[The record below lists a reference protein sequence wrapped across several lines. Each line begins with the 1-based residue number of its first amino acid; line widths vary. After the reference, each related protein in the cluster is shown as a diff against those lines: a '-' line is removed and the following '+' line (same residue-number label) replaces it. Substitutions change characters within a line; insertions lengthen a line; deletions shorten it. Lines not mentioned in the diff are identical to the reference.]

1 MTNREPRVYTQVKST
16 VSISIYL
23 SGSIEAPSTYIE
35 ELQTLREAQETDE
48 VRIYIN
54 SGGGR
59 VDTAIQ
65 IVNGIRNCR
74 AKVTA
79 VIEGVC
85 HSAATYIF
93 LACDDWEV
101 NLGVLMLIHNYTGG
115 AYGKGAD
122 LVDHVIANDTW
133 VKNIMALCYE
143 GFLTEDEINEVNKN
157 QDIWLESDEILARLT
172 VLSELRGKKYKEI
185 QEDLRQ
191 QALERVKELTQED
204 STEDLEGDL
213 EGDLEV
219 GLEENLEEI

>member
-1 MTNREPRVYTQVKST
+1 LTTREPRVYTQVKTS
-16 VSISIYL
+16 VSSSIYL
-23 SGSIEAPSTYIE
+23 SGSIEEPAQYIE

-48 VRIYIN
+48 VRIFIN

-65 IVNGIRNCR
+65 IVNGIRNCK

-93 LACDDWEV
+93 LAADEWEV
-101 NLGVLMLIHNYTGG
+101 NLGVLMLIHNYSGG

-133 VKNIMALCYE
+133 VKNIMAQCYE
-143 GFLTEDEINEVNKN
+143 GFLTEEELIQVNKN
-157 QDIWLESDEILARLT
+157 QDIWLESDDILDRLKK
-172 VLSELRGKKYKEI
+172 LSELREKQYLQH
-185 QEDLRQ
+185 QEELRE
-191 QALERVKELTQED
+191 QALERVKELTQNDTED
-204 STEDLEGDL
+204 SKDVSGSTE
-213 EGDLEV
+213 
-219 GLEENLEEI
+219 